1 MGLFTK
7 DKNQNSPSSID
18 AGNIDFGSTS
28 GSYGMSASEEN
39 TGLGLNPIK
48 TSPANN
54 PSLKLSYGIEDTIQL
69 MRTMPDHNDDI
80 VMVVIQKTLESVN
93 VRVKDIIQD
102 AESKEGRI
110 ESRVESLIK
119 EINDLSN
126 KIIDR
131 ETEIT
136 TLRAD
141 LTETKSVRESL
152 ESVEPKLDPQD
163 ETESQLEKVTEG
175 SLPPANDDITDPL
188 SQQESPKSED
198 ENSAI
203 PA

>member
-1 MGLFTK
+1 
-7 DKNQNSPSSID
+7 
-18 AGNIDFGSTS
+18 
-28 GSYGMSASEEN
+28 
-39 TGLGLNPIK
+39 
-48 TSPANN
+48 
-54 PSLKLSYGIEDTIQL
+54 
-69 MRTMPDHNDDI
+69 MPDHNDDI

-110 ESRVESLIK
+110 ESRVETLIK

-126 KIIDR
+126 KISDR

-141 LTETKSVRESL
+141 LSETKSVRESL
-152 ESVEPKLDPQD
+152 ESVEPQFEPEPQQ
-163 ETESQLEKVTEG
+163 ETESPLEMIAEG

-188 SQQESPKSED
+188 SQPESPKSQD
-198 ENSAI
+198 ESSAI